1 MNYNYNNYNLI
12 VALCK
17 NRGIGIDGKLPW
29 SIKEDMRYFTKQ
41 TKGNGN
47 NAVIMGKNT
56 WLSLPNK
63 YLPGR
68 DNFIITSGI
77 IMDEL
82 LADGHIIK
90 TFKNLD
96 EVNAFCARVN
106 YDNIWVIGG
115 AMLYK
120 ECLERNFINK
130 CYITSI
136 DYEYKCDTFFDYSHI
151 DKWDLI
157 NINSVISV
165 NPINNENIN
174 IDFMEF
180 KYKD

>member
-1 MNYNYNNYNLI
+1 
-12 VALCK
+12 
-17 NRGIGIDGKLPW
+17 
-29 SIKEDMRYFTKQ
+29 
-41 TKGNGN
+41 
-47 NAVIMGKNT
+47 
-56 WLSLPNK
+56 
-63 YLPGR
+63 
-68 DNFIITSGI
+68 
-77 IMDEL
+77 
-82 LADGHIIK
+82 LADGHVIK

-96 EVNAFCARVN
+96 EVNAFCKSSVK

-115 AMLYK
+115 AALYK

-157 NINSVISV
+157 NINSVITV

-180 KYKD
+180 TYKV

>member
-1 MNYNYNNYNLI
+1 MNYTNNYNLI

-17 NRGIGIDGKLPW
+17 NGGIGLNGKLPW
-29 SIKEDMRYFTKQ
+29 SIKEDMQYFTKQ

-47 NAVIMGKNT
+47 NAVIMGRNT
-56 WLSLPNK
+56 WKSLPNK
-63 YLPGR
+63 YLIGR
-68 DNFIITSGI
+68 DNFIISSKMI
-77 IMDEL
+77 IDEIMD
-82 LADGHIIK
+82 DGHRMK

-96 EVNAFCARVN
+96 EVNAFCN
-106 YDNIWVIGG
+106 SSEKYDTIWIIGG

-130 CYITSI
+130 CYITYI
-136 DYEYKCDTFFDYSHI
+136 GYEYKCDTFFDHSNI
-151 DKWDLI
+151 NKWDLI
-157 NINSVISV
+157 NINSVIT
-165 NPINNENIN
+165 NNNIN